1 MIDKVYVLTFIK
13 KELYQFHTSNKTILR
28 SYADLLTN
36 LTIIDTNN
44 NKIDYYY
51 LLHLSRCLLVSSCS
65 FNMR

>member
-28 SYADLLTN
+28 SYTDLLTN
-36 LTIIDTNN
+36 LTIIDNNSN

-51 LLHLSRCLLVSSCS
+51 YIFPGAC
-65 FNMR
+65 